1 MTKKAAVYV
10 LACTAGRLH
19 NMHAPL
25 HVQLADF
32 TIVQREQKVKHF
44 AMSTDVWGDALGR
57 GYEYLPH
64 TKAKICTT
72 VHLEQIINSLWQ
84 QAS

>member
-1 MTKKAAVYV
+1 MHALVHETD
-10 LACTAGRLH
+10 RLH

-32 TIVQREQKVKHF
+32 TTVQREQKVKHF
-44 AMSTDVWGDALGR
+44 AMSTDVWGDTLGR